1 MPKFGKRSKRELA
14 TAHPDLQRLFNE
26 VIKIYDCSVICGHRG
41 KEDQDLAYRSG
52 KSNAKWPKSNHN
64 KTPALAVDCVSYPVD
79 WSNVNE
85 FYQLAGVVKAVA
97 FQLGIKIK
105 WGGDFKGAWDKPH
118 FELVMK

>member
-1 MPKFGKRSKRELA
+1 MPKFGKRSKRELE
-14 TAHPDLQRLFNE
+14 TAHPDLQRIFNE

-64 KTPALAVDCVSYPVD
+64 KNPARAVDCVPYPVD
-79 WSNVNE
+79 WSNINE
-85 FYQLAGVVKAVA
+85 FYRLAGVVKAVA
-97 FQLGIKIK
+97 FRLGIKIK